1 VPRCRTAGG
10 HIRQED
16 WHVVRPA
23 LVHRRPRIW
32 TDEQRP
38 VPEVR
43 RHPRGQVRTRALRV
57 EMDHPDIAKVVGA
70 RDKSI
75 QQDGRR
81 RRGAMDIDLVAAPNP
96 GDGFWR

>member
-1 VPRCRTAGG
+1 M
-10 HIRQED
+10 
-16 WHVVRPA
+16 
-23 LVHRRPRIW
+23 
-32 TDEQRP
+32 
-38 VPEVR
+38 
-43 RHPRGQVRTRALRV
+43 
-57 EMDHPDIAKVVGA
+57 EMDHPDIAKVAGA